1 MQASNVGK
9 PSSRTEIRRVIDESM
24 NNLGRECSVRPNTL
38 KERGN
43 IKHHKMWIHEQMTER
58 VPALQCGK
66 TLKRVGNYVTP
77 SLKSMGLARDLRLA
91 LTTQRLEENLNI
103 IRRC

>member
-24 NNLGRECSVRPNTL
+24 NNLGRECSVHPNTL

-66 TLKRVGNYVTP
+66 TLKRVGNLCDPFTP
-77 SLKSMGLARDLRLA
+77 VHGSSKGSETCPDNGKAGRKLK
-91 LTTQRLEENLNI
+91 
-103 IRRC
+103 